1 MSELAW
7 FSNPLVPKSRVE
19 ALSDAVFAIA
29 ATLLVIELKVP
40 HIEGAPDATTLARG
54 LSEIAPQLGSF
65 VLSFLIITVS
75 WVNHHQILVNLKHC
89 DRHFLW
95 INGFLLLCVSFVPF
109 PTATLGEYP
118 TNAAAIVFYGIANSV
133 LAGAFVLMRVYV
145 DWCGGML
152 KVVQTPGRHK
162 QALRRSAMAPLLY
175 GMGIA
180 VAFVMPIASWLFFLA
195 VPIYFALPAANE
207 KDS

>member
-1 MSELAW
+1 MPANSW
-7 FSNPLVPKSRVE
+7 FSNPVVPKSRVE
-19 ALSDAVFAIA
+19 AISDAVFAIA
-29 ATLLVIELKVP
+29 ATLLVVELKVP
-40 HIEGAPDATTLARG
+40 HFADAPGTATLAQG
-54 LSEIAPQLGSF
+54 LIEAAPQVGSF

-118 TNAAAIVFYGIANSV
+118 TNAAAIVFYGIANSI
-133 LAGAFVLMRVYV
+133 LAGAFVLMRIYV
-145 DWCGGML
+145 NYCSRMS
-152 KVVQTPGRHK
+152 KVVQAPARHK

-175 GMGIA
+175 GTGIA

-195 VPIYFALPAANE
+195 VPVYFALPAANE
-207 KDS
+207 EV